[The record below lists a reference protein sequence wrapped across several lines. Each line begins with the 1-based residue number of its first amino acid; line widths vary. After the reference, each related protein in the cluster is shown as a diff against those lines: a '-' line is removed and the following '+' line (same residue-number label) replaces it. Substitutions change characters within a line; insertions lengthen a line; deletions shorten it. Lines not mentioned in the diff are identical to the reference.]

1 MPPTEEIT
9 SPATETPDPVSPA
22 VETPT
27 PEIATGP
34 GAPIITTGA
43 GGPGGPGG
51 DRRGGPGGGRGRG
64 PGGGRGRGPGGNRGP
79 RNREENKSDLLEK
92 VVFINRCAKV
102 VKGGRRFSFS
112 ALLVVG
118 DRKGKVG
125 VGFGKAN
132 EVTEAIRKATDAA
145 RKHLEP
151 VSLRG
156 PTIPHEV
163 MGQFGGGRVL
173 LRPASPGTGLIAG
186 GGVRAVVE
194 AAGIKDLLAKS
205 LGSGNPANV
214 VKATLDALKQLRLK
228 ENIFQLRGKTVKAPA
243 PAVTPAEET
252 KPETPETPKGGKGK
266 TKPAKSEKTDKAEKT
281 DETNPALAS

>member
-1 MPPTEEIT
+1 MPPQTEDISTPKTVAPAEIAVEKNEPILDDT
-9 SPATETPDPVSPA
+9 VLAEIDPVVAA
-22 VETPT
+22 VVAPT
-27 PEIATGP
+27 RGNERGGP
-34 GAPIITTGA
+34 RGGGA
-43 GGPGGPGG
+43 GG
-51 DRRGGPGGGRGRG
+51 R
-64 PGGGRGRGPGGNRGP
+64 GRGRGPGGNRGP
-79 RNREENKSDLLEK
+79 RREENKSDLLEK

-125 VGFGKAN
+125 IGFGKAN
-132 EVTEAIRKATDAA
+132 EVVEAIRKATDAA

-151 VSLRG
+151 VSLKDN
-156 PTIPHEV
+156 TIPHEV
-163 MGQFGGGRVL
+163 LGTFGGGRVF

-214 VKATLDALKQLRLK
+214 VKATLDALKQLRPK
-228 ENIFQLRGKTVKAPA
+228 EAIFQLRGKTVKTAPA
-243 PAVTPAEET
+243 AATTDASKETAPADTIEVGAKPA
-252 KPETPETPKGGKGK
+252 KGKGK
-266 TKPAKSEKTDKAEKT
+266 AKSAKPAADST
-281 DETNPALAS
+281 PAA

>member
-1 MPPTEEIT
+1 MSTNPADITEKKI
-9 SPATETPDPVSPA
+9 ADDPVVPSAA
-22 VETPT
+22 VETALPDA
-27 PEIATGP
+27 PEAEVAPVAPVEQQQRGGDRGP
-34 GAPIITTGA
+34 R
-43 GGPGGPGG
+43 GPGG
-51 DRRGGPGGGRGRG
+51 RG
-64 PGGGRGRGPGGNRGP
+64 PGGRGRGPGGNRGP
-79 RNREENKSDLLEK
+79 RQPRDDKSSDLLEK

-163 MGQFGGGRVL
+163 MGQFGGGRVF

-214 VKATLDALKQLRLK
+214 VKATLDALKQLRPK
-228 ENIFQLRGKTVKAPA
+228 ETIFQLRGKAIKAPA
-243 PAVTPAEET
+243 PAVAADATATETKSETPAET
-252 KPETPETPKGGKGK
+252 KSAKGKGK
-266 TKPAKSEKTDKAEKT
+266 KKAEKA
-281 DETNPALAS
+281 DDSNPALAS